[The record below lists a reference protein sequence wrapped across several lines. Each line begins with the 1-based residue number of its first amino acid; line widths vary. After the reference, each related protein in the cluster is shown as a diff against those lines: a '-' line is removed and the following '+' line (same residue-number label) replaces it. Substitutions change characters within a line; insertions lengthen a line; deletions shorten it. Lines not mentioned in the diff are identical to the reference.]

1 MSKKKKKK
9 QGNIKELFEIAK
21 LLLEILLV
29 IAMIIKEIITKS
41 K

>member
-1 MSKKKKKK
+1 MSKKKK
-9 QGNIKELFEIAK
+9 GNKKELLEIVK

-29 IAMIIKEIITKS
+29 IAMIIKEIIAKN